1 MQNIIP
7 HLWFD
12 GAAEEA
18 ARTYVGLFPESRFGR
33 SARYGAVGKE
43 DHGQPA
49 GSLMFQEFEIAGTR
63 LNAFNGG
70 PRLRFT
76 PAISLFVT
84 LPDRAAID
92 ALWDGLSDGGE
103 TLMPLDAYPWSEHYG
118 WLADRW
124 GLNWQICLG
133 DPAKSGRAVAPLLSF
148 AGARAGKA
156 EAAVRDWVA
165 LFPESA
171 IEGFAHYGENG
182 LDAPVEGA
190 KGVAHGQF
198 KLMGETF
205 MVMDAFGAHDWDFN
219 EAVSLLVRC
228 ADQAEIDRLWSA
240 LSAIPEAEACG
251 WLKDRYGISWQI
263 TPDGVL
269 RMLGDGD
276 RDRADRVMAA
286 FHGMKKVNI
295 AALEAAYAG

>member
-1 MQNIIP
+1 MQYIIP
-7 HLWFD
+7 HLWYD

-18 ARTYVGLFPESRFGR
+18 ARTYVGLFPNARLGR
-33 SARYGAVGKE
+33 SARYSEVGQE
-43 DHGQPA
+43 DHRQPA

-63 LNAFNGG
+63 LNALNGG
-70 PRLRFT
+70 PLFRFT

-92 ALWDGLSDGGE
+92 ALWGGLIEGGE
-103 TLMPLDAYPWSEHYG
+103 TLMPLDTYPWSERYG

-133 DPAKSGRAVAPLLSF
+133 DPARSGRAVAPLLSF
-148 AGARAGKA
+148 AGPRAGEA

-165 LFPESA
+165 LFPNSA
-171 IEGFAHYGENG
+171 IEGFARYGENG
-182 LDAPVEGA
+182 LAAPVEGA
-190 KGVAHGQF
+190 RGIAHGQF
-198 KLMGETF
+198 TLMGETF

-219 EAVSLLVRC
+219 EAVSLFVRC
-228 ADQAEIDRLWSA
+228 SDQAEIDRLWSA
-240 LSAIPEAEACG
+240 MSAVPESEACG

-263 TPDGVL
+263 TPDSVL
-269 RMLGDGD
+269 RMLGDAD
-276 RDRADRVMAA
+276 QERADRVMAA
-286 FHGMKKVNI
+286 FHKMKKVDV